1 MSHSNK
7 AEESY
12 MRKGNSR
19 TTDNIVSDLETIKSL
34 ADQCISEIRREPKI
48 FSGKGPADSPPEA
61 RSAKLDFDA
70 NIRAFVKKHARGFSG
85 PQKFALLLAYVSKGK
100 VGTEVPLN
108 VIEQHWNKMTSSS
121 LLDGRFNRFYSN
133 SAKENGWVNS
143 PKKGFYVLRP
153 SWADILKEK

>member
-1 MSHSNK
+1 
-7 AEESY
+7 
-12 MRKGNSR
+12 MRKGNSKA
-19 TTDNIVSDLETIKSL
+19 TTDIVSDLEEIKSL
-34 ADQCISEIRREPKI
+34 ADRCISRIRQEPNI
-48 FSGKGPADSPPEA
+48 SSGSGSSDSHPDA
-61 RSAKLDFDA
+61 RSSKLDFDA

-108 VIEQHWNKMTSSS
+108 VIEQHWNKMTSFS

-143 PKKGFYVLRP
+143 PKKGLYVLRP
-153 SWADILKEK
+153 SWADIFKEN

>member
-1 MSHSNK
+1 
-7 AEESY
+7 
-12 MRKGNSR
+12 
-19 TTDNIVSDLETIKSL
+19 
-34 ADQCISEIRREPKI
+34 
-48 FSGKGPADSPPEA
+48 
-61 RSAKLDFDA
+61 
-70 NIRAFVKKHARGFSG
+70 
-85 PQKFALLLAYVSKGK
+85 LAYVSKGK

-143 PKKGFYVLRP
+143 AKKGFYVLRP